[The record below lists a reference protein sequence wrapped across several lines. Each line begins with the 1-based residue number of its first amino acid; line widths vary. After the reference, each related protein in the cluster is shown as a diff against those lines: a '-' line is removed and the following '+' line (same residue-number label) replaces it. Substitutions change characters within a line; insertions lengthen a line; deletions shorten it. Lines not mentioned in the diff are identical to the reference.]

1 MHGPSNTEYCDD
13 TMMAYEAAR
22 RVFRPG
28 EALTFDAAYRLAH
41 LPLVAPGHADAIA
54 RKDGTDYLNGKY
66 AAPRHSL
73 VLPVDAT
80 ELGRS
85 DAFRLFEKE
94 LRAFSFSDKI
104 QWTLSQERASKL
116 HATIVNGL
124 AEPEFARCADQVA
137 KALAPLG
144 KLSVRIGGPFLGQF
158 NTGRMYLPVYPECR
172 DGEDIFALIQ
182 GACGARVTR
191 FYVVGYYHFASPL
204 AAAETNELAGL
215 VERWRHR
222 TVAHLPVKSL
232 AIQSTN
238 DDLALS
244 ARIVATIPV
253 GSRRRQL

>member
-13 TMMAYEAAR
+13 TVMGYEAAR
-22 RVFRPG
+22 RVFVPG

-54 RKDGTDYLNGKY
+54 SKDGTDYLNGKY

-73 VLPVDAT
+73 VLPVGSR
-80 ELGRS
+80 ELNKS
-85 DAFRLFEKE
+85 EAFRLFEKE
-94 LRAFSFSDKI
+94 LRSFSFSDKI
-104 QWTLSQERASKL
+104 EWTLSQERASKL

-124 AEPEFARCADQVA
+124 AEPEFARCADAVA
-137 KALAPLG
+137 TTLAPLG
-144 KLSVRIGGPFLGQF
+144 ERSVRIGGPFLGQF
-158 NTGRMYLPVYPECR
+158 NTGRIYLPVYPECHN
-172 DGEDIFALIQ
+172 GEDILALIQ
-182 GACGARVTR
+182 SACGARLTR

-204 AAAETNELAGL
+204 TPAETKELAGL

-222 TVAHLPVKSL
+222 TIAHLPVKSL

-253 GSRRRQL
+253 GSHRRQP